1 MKSALLMKG
10 KIFGV
15 ESWKLRLM
23 WLPALI
29 VGLMVISW
37 ILVISPR
44 IEEMTV
50 YRKEAASSKKM
61 AEELNQKQG
70 YLESASDEDIQKQE
84 QLLSQALLGSKN
96 LYFMMSVM
104 QNIATTNEFEVDSFS
119 VSPGEVPSKGEVKY
133 EVNMDSLSKVPLKV
147 ILLGPK
153 EKYLLLIESI
163 EKALPLLSIDDF
175 KMNSSGSQVKMELT
189 VATYFALDTSLNV
202 KVKNLKLADLTLSK
216 DELVTMEKL
225 AGFIKLES
233 NVGGGDTQGKNFV
246 KYERSNP
253 FSL

>member
-1 MKSALLMKG
+1 MKSALLMEG

-23 WLPALI
+23 WLPAGI
-29 VGLMVISW
+29 VGLIIVSWMVI
-37 ILVISPR
+37 ISPR
-44 IEEMTV
+44 IEDMSV
-50 YRKEAASSKKM
+50 YSKEAASSKKA
-61 AEELNQKQG
+61 AEELNQKRG

-84 QLLSQALLGSKN
+84 ELLSQALPGSKN
-96 LYFMMSVM
+96 LYFMLNVM
-104 QNIATTNEFEVDSFS
+104 QNIAQNNEFNVDSFS
-119 VSPGEVPSKGEVKY
+119 VSPGEVSAKVEEKGK
-133 EVNMDSLSKVPLKV
+133 VNNETLSKVPLKV

-153 EKYLLLIESI
+153 EKYLSLIESI

-175 KMNSSGSQVKMELT
+175 KMNQGSGGQVKMELT
-189 VATYFALDTSLNV
+189 VATYFALEALNV

-225 AGFIKLES
+225 SGFTKLED
-233 NVGGGDTQGKNFV
+233 GIAGGDTEGKSFV

>member
-37 ILVISPR
+37 RLVISPR

-104 QNIATTNEFEVDSFS
+104 QNI
-119 VSPGEVPSKGEVKY
+119 
-133 EVNMDSLSKVPLKV
+133 
-147 ILLGPK
+147 
-153 EKYLLLIESI
+153 
-163 EKALPLLSIDDF
+163 
-175 KMNSSGSQVKMELT
+175 
-189 VATYFALDTSLNV
+189 
-202 KVKNLKLADLTLSK
+202 
-216 DELVTMEKL
+216 
-225 AGFIKLES
+225 
-233 NVGGGDTQGKNFV
+233 
-246 KYERSNP
+246 
-253 FSL
+253 